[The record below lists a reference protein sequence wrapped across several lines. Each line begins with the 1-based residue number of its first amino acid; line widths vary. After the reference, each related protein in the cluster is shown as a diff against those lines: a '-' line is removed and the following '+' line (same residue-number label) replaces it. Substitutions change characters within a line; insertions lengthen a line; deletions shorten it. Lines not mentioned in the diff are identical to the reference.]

1 MSNSAYH
8 EYVKELEFIANEY
21 IQDQTGL
28 VLPKSV
34 NEHYAEWEE
43 MTMDPTWQTDP
54 SSSPP
59 SHKLAGHDVRKV
71 NNGHLYCNTCKHGRM
86 VW

>member
-43 MTMDPTWQTDP
+43 MAMDPTWQTDP

-59 SHKLAGHDVRKV
+59 SFRDWLMDCAEWPKDWKKEHDK
-71 NNGHLYCNTCKHGRM
+71 
-86 VW
+86 